1 MIPEQAIDLT
11 SLEIENQPSRTYKL
25 DFERKRIGGM
35 IDNEQA
41 IIQMVMK
48 ILSTERYAYVIY
60 SSQYGVEL
68 DRMIGQDY
76 DFIVSDLERTITE
89 ALTADDRVIDITDF
103 QINKIGTD
111 KMEISFTVN
120 TFDGGSVDIETEVA
134 IL

>member
-11 SLEIENQPSRTYKL
+11 NLEIENQPSRTYKL

-41 IIQMVMK
+41 IMQMVMK

-68 DRMIGQDY
+68 DRLIGQDY

-103 QINKIGTD
+103 QINKIGID
-111 KMEISFTVN
+111 KMEVSFTVN
-120 TFDGGSVDIETEVA
+120 TFDGSVDIETEVA

>member
-11 SLEIENQPSRTYKL
+11 NLEIENQPSRTYKL

-41 IIQMVMK
+41 IMQMVMK
-48 ILSTERYAYVIY
+48 ILYTERYAYVIY

-103 QINKIGTD
+103 QINKIGID
-111 KMEISFTVN
+111 KIEVSFTVN
-120 TFDGGSVDIETEVA
+120 STVGSANINTEVIIA
-134 IL
+134 

>member
-11 SLEIENQPSRTYKL
+11 NLEIENQPSRTYKL

-41 IIQMVMK
+41 IMQMVMK
-48 ILSTERYAYVIY
+48 ILYTERYAYVIY

-103 QINKIGTD
+103 QINKIGID
-111 KMEISFTVN
+111 KMEVSFTVN
-120 TFDGGSVDIETEVA
+120 SVVGSANINTEV
-134 IL
+134 IIV